1 VKKKE
6 LFPVYRPGSDATEL
20 RRYVGMANAPM
31 FDAWTVPPQNM
42 SANGPATQGTY
53 IITGWQAQT
62 ADPDAAAPAEAKAMV
77 FFDESDGAFDPS
89 TGIFS
94 VPKSGNYRHSMYMRI
109 RGNNDGN
116 YGIFLRV
123 NGVRHVGDFFQ
134 DPQRRRVRQQLPLLD
149 GVLARRR
156 RRDPVPDLD
165 RQRRRRRGRHL
176 CPMGRGDGVRRR

>member
-1 VKKKE
+1 MQHTMSYAISNQVQ
-6 LFPVYRPGSDATEL
+6 LSGYAADPQGDPVLIAVDDAGLLSKSTYDATEL
-20 RRYVGMANAPM
+20 RRYVGMANVQM

-53 IITGWQAQT
+53 LISGWQAQT
-62 ADPDAAAPAEAKAMV
+62 ADPDTVAPAEAKAIT
-77 FFDESDGAFDPS
+77 FSDGSGGAFDLA

-123 NGVRHVGDFFQ
+123 NGVRHVGDFFKIPN
-134 DPQRRRVRQQLPLLD
+134 DAVFD
-149 GVLARRR
+149 NSCHSAGVLARRR
-156 RRDPVPDLD
+156 R
-165 RQRRRRRGRHL
+165 
-176 CPMGRGDGVRRR
+176 